1 MRAHELPALACFNM
15 QAQDEDQDAIAD
27 MLAVSRSHLRDN
39 GQLEGQGTRKP
50 SIEMKRMRK
59 EEPSYARMPFRGSDI
74 NQGVQVSASSS
85 LLWKPRT
92 CVGSSYEP
100 IRL

>member
-1 MRAHELPALACFNM
+1 MILGIVVGVVALLHLLLALLLGRNKLVKAFTRSRLG
-15 QAQDEDQDAIAD
+15 IAP
-27 MLAVSRSHLRDN
+27 
-39 GQLEGQGTRKP
+39 GKP